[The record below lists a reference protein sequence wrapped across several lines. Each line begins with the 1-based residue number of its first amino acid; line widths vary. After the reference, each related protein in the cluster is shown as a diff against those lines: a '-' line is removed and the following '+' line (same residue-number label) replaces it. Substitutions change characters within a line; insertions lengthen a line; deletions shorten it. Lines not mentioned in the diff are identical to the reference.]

1 MIPPTSRPV
10 NRQGHIKAK
19 RSSSYHKQSLIR
31 SYNTRHRVSIHL
43 QWTEGGGGAG
53 KTLNAEAELQKAE
66 FLENGLP
73 IAWTAIESDLR

>member
-1 MIPPTSRPV
+1 M
-10 NRQGHIKAK
+10 
-19 RSSSYHKQSLIR
+19 
-31 SYNTRHRVSIHL
+31 